1 MQQSTVLFSI
11 PLDQQVQQLTIFADK
26 IQEQLINSGVTIP
39 QVTQNYLNELKQRI
53 NQISEGVKKSVEERD
68 DLLSLVEISQ
78 IVNSSLELNDV
89 LQIVMDTIIR
99 ITGAERCFL
108 MLRDE
113 NNELQMRMAR
123 NWERE
128 SIHPSE
134 FEVSKTI
141 INRVVTDNQP
151 VLTTNAQEDPRFGGQ
166 HSIVSYS
173 LRSILAVPMTAKDKV
188 TGVIYTD
195 NRIRTGLFSEAERN
209 LLMAF
214 ANQAAIAIENAR
226 LFESVKKTL
235 AEVTELKNL
244 MDNVF
249 ASIVSGV
256 ITADIGNK
264 IMLFNEAAEKILGEN
279 KEEIIGS
286 VFNDRLSSIASPIAS
301 QIEDAKTTGAHVV
314 GQEVVL
320 SMPDKS
326 RKDLVLNI
334 SPLKDAA
341 ETTQGVAIVL
351 DDLTERKRLE
361 GQRKMFERMVSPA
374 VIAQLDPNALQLGGK
389 RVSLTTLFCDI
400 RGFTSFSERFDPE
413 ELVTIL
419 NRYLSAAADAILQYE
434 GTIDKFM
441 GDAVMA
447 WFNAPIPQPDH
458 ALRAVKAALDIR
470 DAVHAL
476 HSEFPPEMRLSVGVG
491 INYGDAVLG
500 LVGTE
505 SRLEYTAIGDSVNTA
520 KRIQENSKPN
530 QVLICKDT
538 YNAVRDGVEAVRA
551 NPMKAKGKSEPLE
564 IYEVQGL
571 K

>member
-68 DLLSLVEISQ
+68 DLLSLVDISQ

-279 KEEIIGS
+279 K
-286 VFNDRLSSIASPIAS
+286 
-301 QIEDAKTTGAHVV
+301 
-314 GQEVVL
+314 
-320 SMPDKS
+320 
-326 RKDLVLNI
+326 
-334 SPLKDAA
+334 
-341 ETTQGVAIVL
+341 
-351 DDLTERKRLE
+351 
-361 GQRKMFERMVSPA
+361 
-374 VIAQLDPNALQLGGK
+374 
-389 RVSLTTLFCDI
+389 
-400 RGFTSFSERFDPE
+400 
-413 ELVTIL
+413 
-419 NRYLSAAADAILQYE
+419 
-434 GTIDKFM
+434 
-441 GDAVMA
+441 
-447 WFNAPIPQPDH
+447 
-458 ALRAVKAALDIR
+458 
-470 DAVHAL
+470 
-476 HSEFPPEMRLSVGVG
+476 
-491 INYGDAVLG
+491 
-500 LVGTE
+500 
-505 SRLEYTAIGDSVNTA
+505 
-520 KRIQENSKPN
+520 
-530 QVLICKDT
+530 
-538 YNAVRDGVEAVRA
+538 
-551 NPMKAKGKSEPLE
+551 
-564 IYEVQGL
+564 
-571 K
+571 

>member
-11 PLDQQVQQLTIFADK
+11 PLDQQVQQLTMFADK
-26 IQEQLINSGVTIP
+26 IQEQLSAGGLMVP
-39 QVTQNYLNELKQRI
+39 PVTQNYLNELKKRI
-53 NQISEGVKKSVEERD
+53 GNLSEQVKKSVEERD
-68 DLLSLVEISQ
+68 DLLALADISQ

-108 MLRDE
+108 MLRDDAG
-113 NNELQMRMAR
+113 ELEMLMAR

-141 INRVVTDNQP
+141 INRVANDNQA

-173 LRSILAVPMTAKDKV
+173 LRSILCVPMTAKEKV
-188 TGVIYTD
+188 TGVIYAD

-214 ANQAAIAIENAR
+214 ANQAAIAIENAQ
-226 LFESVKKTL
+226 LFESVRRTL

-256 ITADIGNK
+256 ITADIQNN
-264 IMLFNEAAEKILGEN
+264 IMLFNEAAEKILGET
-279 KEEIIGS
+279 KEDLIGTS
-286 VFNDRLSSIASPIAS
+286 IEERLAMIAEPIHS
-301 QIEDAKTTGAHVV
+301 QIEEAKRNGTHVV
-314 GQEVVL
+314 GQELVL
-320 SMPDKS
+320 SLPEKG

-334 SPLKDAA
+334 SPLKDAD

-374 VIAQLDPNALQLGGK
+374 VIAQLDPNAMQLGGR

-413 ELVTIL
+413 ELVAIL
-419 NRYLSAAADAILQYE
+419 NRYLSAAADAILAYQ

-447 WFNAPIPQPDH
+447 WFNAPIPQEDH
-458 ALRAVKAALDIR
+458 ALRAVKSALAIR
-470 DAVHAL
+470 DAMHAL
-476 HSEFPPEMRLSVGVG
+476 HAEFPPEMRLSVGVG

-500 LVGTE
+500 LVGSE
-505 SRLEYTAIGDSVNTA
+505 ARLEYTAIGDSVNTA

-530 QVLICKDT
+530 QILICKSTYDT
-538 YNAVRDGVEAVRA
+538 VKDAVIAEPAT
-551 NPMKAKGKSEPLE
+551 PIIAKGKSEPVE
-564 IYEVQGL
+564 IYEVKGL
-571 K
+571 R